1 LIRKRNSL
9 HVIAI
14 VALLA
19 SAGVARAQCVPSV
32 RTISQPSAFP
42 NLIAGP
48 VATTGS
54 IIGLA
59 KSDTGSGAPAI
70 FFATYDANLN
80 PLTADRQV
88 ADTSANT
95 VALLWSGSEFA
106 LFYQLPNYVLMMQRI
121 DTTGNPIGAA
131 VAIMNHPW
139 AGDDEV
145 DVVWSPSRNAYGIA
159 RTVTNGPDRGIWLTV
174 VSRIGA
180 IAADSQINLF
190 SAIPAVPRAAALPG
204 GSFAVTWIRIG
215 GPLFLS
221 IVPPSGIGQSI
232 AVSDR
237 TVISGQVATDGNTI
251 LVIFAS
257 TTISGMI
264 TGTELRSSQF
274 DLAGNRLT
282 SDAPFLTGSG
292 TDIVP
297 LHLQRN
303 PGLSEWALTFN
314 DAASGLNGFPGEIR
328 LRRFTSLDVVA
339 SDTLLSPDPVRGR
352 LNAPYPIVFMN
363 GAYYATISRLLSRVE
378 GSESYLLKLC
388 PFFVTARS
396 DVSITQPFAAV
407 TFTANGSG
415 GTPPYQFTWNFG
427 DNGIATGAVAQHLY
441 SAPGTYTVTL
451 TGTDAAGAVSINTT
465 TVVVTTGGKRR
476 AVRH

>member
-1 LIRKRNSL
+1 MRKRNAF
-9 HVIAI
+9 HAIAAA
-14 VALLA
+14 VLLVT
-19 SAGVARAQCVPSV
+19 AGVARAQCVPAV
-32 RTISQPSAFP
+32 RAISQTSAFP

-48 VATTGS
+48 IATTGS
-54 IIGLA
+54 TIGVA
-59 KSDTGSGAPAI
+59 KSDTTTGAPAI
-70 FFATYDANLN
+70 FFATYDADLN
-80 PLTADRQV
+80 PLTADRQIAV
-88 ADTSANT
+88 TSASVT
-95 VALLWSGSEFA
+95 ALLWNGSEFA

-121 DTTGNPIGAA
+121 DTSGNPIGAA

-139 AGDDEV
+139 GGEDEV
-145 DVVWSPSRNAYGIA
+145 NVVWSPSRGAYGIA
-159 RTVTNGPDRGIWLTV
+159 RTVTNGPDRGVWLTV
-174 VSRIGA
+174 VSRTGSI
-180 IAADSQINLF
+180 IADSQLTLF
-190 SAIPAVPRAAALPG
+190 FNIPAFPRAAALPG
-204 GSFAVTWIRIG
+204 GGFAVTWIRTS

-221 IVPPSGIGQSI
+221 IVPVSGFGPSI

-237 TVISGQVATDGNTI
+237 TVSSAQVATDGNTI

-257 TTISGMI
+257 GTISGMI

-282 SDAPFLTGSG
+282 PDAPFLTGSG
-292 TDIVP
+292 TDVLP
-297 LHLQRN
+297 LSLQWN
-303 PGLSEWALTFN
+303 PALGEWALTYN

-328 LRRFTSLDVVA
+328 LRRFRSLSDIA

-363 GAYYATISRLLSRVE
+363 GAYYATIQRLLSRVE

-388 PFFVTARS
+388 PFFVTARGS
-396 DVSITQPFAAV
+396 TALTQPFSPV

-415 GTPPYQFTWNFG
+415 GTPPYRFEWNFG
-427 DNGIATGAVAQHLY
+427 DNGVATGSVVQHLY

-451 TGTDAAGAVSINTT
+451 TGTDAAGAVSIHTT
-465 TVVVTTGGKRR
+465 TVVISTSGKRR